1 MAETKQSTQAAVKA
15 AAPSAPPL
23 ARAGESGDPAVH
35 QLLAERQTA
44 LINGDA
50 VAIAEVD
57 RRLAELGYGA

>member
-15 AAPSAPPL
+15 AAPSPPPL
-23 ARAGESGDPAVH
+23 GRAGESGDPVVH

-50 VAIAEVD
+50 AGIADAD